1 MNPLSVQ
8 VSVELTP
15 AQLEA
20 IALRA
25 AEIVAAR
32 AQRSDPRSPYLTIT
46 EAAEYLRTGRQRIDN
61 LLSENVLTRVK
72 EGKRTLIARAE
83 LEAYLRGETRAA
95 RRAGILR
102 EAA

>member
-1 MNPLSVQ
+1 MNPVSVQ

-32 AQRSDPRSPYLTIT
+32 AQPSDSRSPYLTIT

-83 LEAYLRGETRAA
+83 LEAYLRGETRA
-95 RRAGILR
+95 RRAGALR